1 MWVIVVVS
9 IIAFILTLLESK
21 MRLRGGMAIGFILI
35 TFVSAIRYN
44 YGNDY
49 MGYFETFEQ
58 YNIFDISDLLKF
70 GDTGIDVGWLILCK
84 IFEPL
89 GFFVLVAFLSI
100 LMNGIYYRFI
110 RENLQREDY
119 WLAMFV
125 YLFTF
130 DFYVLQLSMLR
141 QGLVIALFILSYS
154 YLKKGKLL
162 IPILLTLLSISFH
175 KTAIIILPFILLS
188 KLNFVKSGRIIGLT
202 MLVCFIVFF
211 FSSSIVKNLFGN
223 LLALNIFAIYDNKYA
238 MEEGTKL
245 GIRALL
251 EFIPFILAVFYLCS
265 AKTAKGPRY
274 MVFLSSVSAIIYP
287 FTIIISLVGRLSL
300 YFSIFTIATVPVTY
314 KLISNKIIRYILLLL
329 FIAITI
335 YVYFDR
341 FTNSV
346 YTDSFREF
354 KTIFSVL
361 R

>member
-1 MWVIVVVS
+1 
-9 IIAFILTLLESK
+9 
-21 MRLRGGMAIGFILI
+21 
-35 TFVSAIRYN
+35 
-44 YGNDY
+44 
-49 MGYFETFEQ
+49 
-58 YNIFDISDLLKF
+58 
-70 GDTGIDVGWLILCK
+70 
-84 IFEPL
+84 
-89 GFFVLVAFLSI
+89 
-100 LMNGIYYRFI
+100 
-110 RENLQREDY
+110 
-119 WLAMFV
+119 
-125 YLFTF
+125 
-130 DFYVLQLSMLR
+130 ML
-141 QGLVIALFILSYS
+141 YS
-154 YLKKGKLL
+154 
-162 IPILLTLLSISFH
+162 
-175 KTAIIILPFILLS
+175 
-188 KLNFVKSGRIIGLT
+188 V
-202 MLVCFIVFF
+202 F

>member
-1 MWVIVVVS
+1 MWVIIVVS

-211 FSSSIVKNLFGN
+211 LVVQ
-223 LLALNIFAIYDNKYA
+223 LLRIF
-238 MEEGTKL
+238 L
-245 GIRALL
+245 GI
-251 EFIPFILAVFYLCS
+251 F
-265 AKTAKGPRY
+265 
-274 MVFLSSVSAIIYP
+274 
-287 FTIIISLVGRLSL
+287 
-300 YFSIFTIATVPVTY
+300 
-314 KLISNKIIRYILLLL
+314 
-329 FIAITI
+329 
-335 YVYFDR
+335 
-341 FTNSV
+341 
-346 YTDSFREF
+346 
-354 KTIFSVL
+354 
-361 R
+361 